1 MNCRIRILKVLRC
14 IYSRYKSYPGPNHGT
29 FRFLSRW
36 PVAAYGSRQMTGSLD
51 GSLLSI
57 NVGRILRHDRQVP
70 IVDGYIHIYLY
81 IYIYHVISLEN
92 PLKNLKSPH
101 DILIRNHGHPAPGE
115 FKHSWGTA
123 EKLYKSEVR
132 WDSDSYG
139 VDHSDQRAE
148 VSWEA
153 ALETK
158 LHLGPLNMSGNGG
171 PLLFLLEVKIALFSG
186 KANADA
192 GVFFRGELST
202 VQTICGWW
210 GPALPE
216 SSYGVPTPAQQISG

>member
-1 MNCRIRILKVLRC
+1 MIVK
-14 IYSRYKSYPGPNHGT
+14 
-29 FRFLSRW
+29 
-36 PVAAYGSRQMTGSLD
+36 
-51 GSLLSI
+51 SLLLM
-57 NVGRILRHDRQVP
+57 V
-70 IVDGYIHIYLY
+70 IHIYIFIY

-202 VQTICGWW
+202 VQTICG
-210 GPALPE
+210 
-216 SSYGVPTPAQQISG
+216 

>member
-1 MNCRIRILKVLRC
+1 MGSQKAACRLGQVDLGDGRIHAAPHDTSWEITYIYIYILNCRIRILKVLRC

-57 NVGRILRHDRQVP
+57 NAGRILRHDRQVP
-70 IVDGYIHIYLY
+70 IVDGYIHIYIYNIYIYIY

-148 VSWEA
+148 VSLQT
-153 ALETK
+153 ALE
-158 LHLGPLNMSGNGG
+158 N
-171 PLLFLLEVKIALFSG
+171 FSCTW
-186 KANADA
+186 ASWIWAET
-192 GVFFRGELST
+192 GVL
-202 VQTICGWW
+202 CW
-210 GPALPE
+210 
-216 SSYGVPTPAQQISG
+216 SS

>member
-1 MNCRIRILKVLRC
+1 MTA
-14 IYSRYKSYPGPNHGT
+14 SYGIMAQ
-29 FRFLSRW
+29 L
-36 PVAAYGSRQMTGSLD
+36 
-51 GSLLSI
+51 
-57 NVGRILRHDRQVP
+57 
-70 IVDGYIHIYLY
+70 
-81 IYIYHVISLEN
+81 
-92 PLKNLKSPH
+92 
-101 DILIRNHGHPAPGE
+101 APGE

-148 VSWEA
+148 VSWV
-153 ALETK
+153 ALENFSCTWASWIWAETGV
-158 LHLGPLNMSGNGG
+158 LCC
-171 PLLFLLEVKIALFSG
+171 EVKIALFSG

-192 GVFFRGELST
+192 GFFFGGELST
-202 VQTICGWW
+202 VHTICGWW